1 MEYLNLPVEKHPCP
15 YTIRWIQ
22 KGPTIK
28 VAEVCKVPLSIGKNY
43 FSEVACDVV
52 DMDASHILLGQPW
65 KFDVDMVYN
74 GRENSFMFEWEGQ
87 KIVMIPRTKVATK
100 PTRQSVES

>member
-1 MEYLNLPVEKHPCP
+1 
-15 YTIRWIQ
+15 
-22 KGPTIK
+22 
-28 VAEVCKVPLSIGKNY
+28 
-43 FSEVACDVV
+43 
-52 DMDASHILLGQPW
+52 MDASHILLGQPW

-87 KIVMIPRTKVATK
+87 KIVMIPRTEVATK